1 MLQYLSNKKVYIY
14 KIVNTDSTYP
24 VCSKPTLC
32 SMVLKSELLFGT
44 KLNQVAFRK
53 DVVTLFYSVL
63 SNDLF

>member
-24 VCSKPTLC
+24 VCSKPTL
-32 SMVLKSELLFGT
+32 LKSELLFGT

-53 DVVTLFYSVL
+53 DSSYSFLFCIIK
-63 SNDLF
+63 